1 LDELLRQAGPAA
13 LAAAAALYLD
23 RRTRRLGLDPPGFRE
38 PLRRVLGLGAVA
50 LVLWVAVFL
59 PLGRIG
65 SGAEGEPDFS
75 SLPTWQLFLVH
86 LLLLAAL
93 AGWYGA
99 GFGGAAGRGPG
110 ASAAEQLGLATPGRL
125 REVGVGLLFGVGAWF
140 VVVAGLVLV
149 ALSIASLGGE
159 ALLPKQPPPAIE
171 WIAGQPLALR
181 AALALSAGVVEEI
194 FFRGLLQPRV
204 GLLFSTGLFALA
216 HLSYDQPFVLVGV
229 TALSVLYGLLVRWRQ
244 SLWAAI
250 TAHAL
255 FDAVQL
261 LIVIPTVLDQ
271 FYRAAPAP

>member
-1 LDELLRQAGPAA
+1 LEELLRQAGPAA
-13 LAAAAALYLD
+13 LAAAATLYLD

-38 PLRRVLGLGAVA
+38 PARRALGLGAVA

-65 SGAEGEPDFS
+65 SAGEADFS
-75 SLPTWQLFLVH
+75 SLPSWQLFLVH
-86 LLLLAAL
+86 LLLLAAV

-99 GFGGAAGRGPG
+99 GFAGGAGRAAGGT
-110 ASAAEQLGLATPGRL
+110 AAEQLGLAGPGRL
-125 REVGVGLLFGVGAWF
+125 REVGVGLVFGVGAWF
-140 VVVAGLVLV
+140 VVLAGLVLV
-149 ALSIASLGGE
+149 ALSLAELGGE
-159 ALLPKQPPPAIE
+159 ALLPKAPPPAVE
-171 WIAGQPLALR
+171 WIAGQPLGLR

-255 FDAVQL
+255 FDAIQL
-261 LIVIPTVLDQ
+261 LVVIPTVLEQ
-271 FYRAAPAP
+271 FYRAAPGP